1 MALILIRGENNS
13 KVLNAI
19 SDVEKHGGLHLT
31 SKPRALD
38 ANIADNIV
46 SKILK
51 ADIKN
56 ESKVAAVFSIQ
67 ENPTLAI
74 SKIRSIHPPAH
85 IIVVSDEY
93 DEIYDDLLNKMDE
106 AKYFEGYYSAKA
118 KNTKTIDYKKMPKK
132 PKL

>member
-38 ANIADNIV
+38 AKVADDIV

-51 ADIKN
+51 SEIKN
-56 ESKVAAVFSIQ
+56 ASKVAAVFSIE

-93 DEIYDDLLNKMDE
+93 DEIYEDLLNKIDE
-106 AKYFEGYYSAKA
+106 SKYFEGYYSVKT
-118 KNTKTIDYKKMPKK
+118 KNTKTIDYKKVAKK